1 MKKKQTKRQS
11 LFVPITK
18 CRPNKWNPRGMN
30 PQEFVSLKESL
41 KSYGQDKPIQVWE
54 VKDGYEIL
62 GGYHTWKAMKEV
74 GFKEIEVNIQKFAN
88 KEEAMIFSLAD
99 NIHGNDS
106 LALLGKA
113 VYELHEKGYSIKQ
126 IARSSGKDE
135 AELKDALEIAQ
146 KELAEKLKKTIE
158 KLKKENFVVMNFI
171 TDENS
176 KESMNCFIKEVT
188 GFAHS
193 KGVEVEEVKQQINPD
208 RVTVALV
215 TFNVTA
221 PQHKV
226 IKSALEKLIK
236 EESVS
241 ETRALELICADF
253 LAGH

>member
-1 MKKKQTKRQS
+1 
-11 LFVPITK
+11 VPITK

-41 KSYGQDKPIQVWE
+41 KRYGQDKPIQVWE
-54 VKDGYEIL
+54 VKDDYEIL

-74 GFKEIEVNIQKFAN
+74 GFKEIEINIQKFAN
-88 KEEAMIFSLAD
+88 KEDAMIFSLAD

-158 KLKKENFVVMNFI
+158 KLKKENFVVLNFI

-176 KESMNCFIKEVT
+176 KESMSRFIKEVT

-226 IKSALEKLIK
+226 IKSALEKVIK
-236 EESVS
+236 EENVS

-253 LAGH
+253 LAGT